1 MDKVTLDFCVEK
13 TNELIAAPTCS
24 KEAKAAAQS
33 WLKALGTD
41 LQNDE
46 TKKYIAELEADIM
59 PIDNLIGFSKSEEGK
74 TYFGAEA
81 AANIASHAEEIKKA
95 GAKYCDCPACLSVEA
110 ILQKK
115 DKILK

>member
-46 TKKYIAELEADIM
+46 TK
-59 PIDNLIGFSKSEEGK
+59 S
-74 TYFGAEA
+74 
-81 AANIASHAEEIKKA
+81 
-95 GAKYCDCPACLSVEA
+95 
-110 ILQKK
+110 ILPN
-115 DKILK
+115 

>member
-13 TNELIAAPTCS
+13 TNELITAPTCS

-59 PIDNLIGFSKSEEGK
+59 PIDNLIGFPNLKREKLILAQKPRLISLR
-74 TYFGAEA
+74 TPRRL
-81 AANIASHAEEIKKA
+81 KKQA
-95 GAKYCDCPACLSVEA
+95 QNTATAPLV
-110 ILQKK
+110 
-115 DKILK
+115 